1 MVVINL
7 AERAGAQQ
15 AQKGAQAFAAS
26 INNVVA
32 NVLHKGDSGVQ
43 LLDDKIVDGVELAI
57 YDLADMLHGL
67 IDLRRWNRLASYGG

>member
-1 MVVINL
+1 
-7 AERAGAQQ
+7 
-15 AQKGAQAFAAS
+15 
-26 INNVVA
+26 
-32 NVLHKGDSGVQ
+32 VQ